1 MQRQRTRS
9 DYSQPTDN
17 LKKTISLNK
26 QGSMASITSEGAK
39 SRKNQVQPTSAAA
52 KRTYEKNMKH
62 FNDIMDNRMV
72 TNGEKMTEF
81 IHRKK
86 EMNPVKYTE
95 KSRINNQALP
105 VSKGTISMMLNVKKK
120 EDEIAIP
127 DFKSKVSKKS
137 RFKIKWK
144 TIQWLMDYKQEAIY
158 RLCSNYDFLI
168 KFINERGTSLTKED
182 FYELM
187 SYIGLGAE
195 KPVVEKLFFVLDEDS
210 SGDIDYR
217 ELITGLEYF
226 KDTGVDEKLKV
237 FFDISDLENT
247 GVVTKKAVYDV
258 LKRNII
264 SDLDKE
270 KLKRTLTDI
279 FFELDRKRIGYVK
292 KEVAYKA
299 ALANPDLKMILEES
313 IRAVKKV
320 DKIIENDLEEPYQTW
335 IPISGNMIN
344 FKEGIHFPISK
355 NLMSMVKENEN
366 IKHSVEAMKK
376 QFNEEYVKLKVT
388 SGLDFDDDILQY

>member
-1 MQRQRTRS
+1 
-9 DYSQPTDN
+9 
-17 LKKTISLNK
+17 
-26 QGSMASITSEGAK
+26 
-39 SRKNQVQPTSAAA
+39 
-52 KRTYEKNMKH
+52 MKH

-226 KDTGVDEKLKV
+226 KDTGVDEKLRV

-279 FFELDRKRIGYVK
+279 FFELDRKRLGYVK
-292 KEVAYKA
+292 KDVAYKA

-388 SGLDFDDDILQY
+388 SGLDFDDDVLQY